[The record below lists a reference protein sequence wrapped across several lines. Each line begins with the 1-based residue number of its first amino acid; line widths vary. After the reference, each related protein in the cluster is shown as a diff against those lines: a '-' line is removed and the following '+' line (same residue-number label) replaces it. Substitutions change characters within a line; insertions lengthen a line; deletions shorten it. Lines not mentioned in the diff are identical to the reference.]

1 MDTSMER
8 AIFVTLPDGRKMKF
22 KECDNGLYYFDAKD
36 EVELPKDKNI
46 KEEVKNYSNEVNL
59 LSTVAENKSL
69 FSRREIQGA
78 KNARILQQSLGWP
91 STTTYKSYVK
101 NNLIRNCGVTIDD
114 IERSLKIYGTPVP
127 LIKGKMTNIGPTTND
142 MSVTYLPPD
151 IIEHHRHIQL
161 YMDFF
166 YVNKMPFLHTKSGKI
181 NYLTVASTKSRSK
194 GIIVNEIQR
203 ITNIYKKRGFSIT
216 KYHGD
221 NEFDMNDL
229 REMIRPSVLHICA
242 NEEHVYE
249 VERSIRTIKERCRCA
264 CHSVPY
270 RKYTRLMTKNLVEGI
285 VGLLND
291 FPSKNGVSQTMS
303 PSMIVT
309 GAQMPDYNIKRI
321 VFGSYA
327 QVHLGTTNTM
337 KHRSVPAIALRSS
350 NESGG
355 HYFMSLL
362 SGKRIH
368 SHNWTELPID
378 NDVIARVEELASKEN
393 QPELPNKS
401 PIFEWA
407 PGIEVEPIDEE
418 DKPESGE
425 DTDEISSNQHVQQNV
440 LVENDNVVTDIS
452 DTEEENDD
460 EIRDLSNDEEDSL
473 YEGDID
479 LTRISTKDHST
490 ESDAE
495 MENAEVDESDDSIQ
509 SDDNNPHIDIEDI
522 SQDANENKSIASDDE
537 SDEEVNFTS
546 ECPPEILNNKEK
558 DSDEETRE
566 RPKRKAAGAGIDRL
580 KMRFDGKKYPD
591 LTMKQFL
598 QVTKIT
604 SQDSSEGFLKKCVD
618 VVFTQMNAKKG
629 FKKYGEVAVSAI
641 IKEFRQLVHGA
652 FPGKKVV
659 DGVDPKT
666 LTKEEK
672 NKH

>member
-1 MDTSMER
+1 MINENWILLDTCSTVNVCKNASIITDVRKCCKGEELMIVTNGGSQDYNQIGLFKYLSLPIYYNPKSIANILSFKEVASVPGVCITMDTAMER
-8 AIFVTLPDGRKMKF
+8 AIFVTLPDGRKIKF
-22 KECDNGLYYFDAKD
+22 KECDIGLYYFDAKD
-36 EVELPKDKNI
+36 EAELPKDKNI
-46 KEEVKNYSNEVNL
+46 KEEVQNYLIEVNL

-127 LIKGKMTNIGPTTND
+127 LIKGKMTYIGPTTND

-151 IIEHHRHIQL
+151 IIVHHRHIQL

-229 REMIRPSVLHICA
+229 REMIRPGVLHICA

-327 QVHLGTTNTM
+327 QMKSTCTKLNDQLGQ
-337 KHRSVPAIALRSS
+337 L
-350 NESGG
+350 
-355 HYFMSLL
+355 
-362 SGKRIH
+362 KR
-368 SHNWTELPID
+368 D
-378 NDVIARVEELASKEN
+378 
-393 QPELPNKS
+393 
-401 PIFEWA
+401 
-407 PGIEVEPIDEE
+407 
-418 DKPESGE
+418 
-425 DTDEISSNQHVQQNV
+425 
-440 LVENDNVVTDIS
+440 
-452 DTEEENDD
+452 
-460 EIRDLSNDEEDSL
+460 
-473 YEGDID
+473 
-479 LTRISTKDHST
+479 
-490 ESDAE
+490 
-495 MENAEVDESDDSIQ
+495 
-509 SDDNNPHIDIEDI
+509 
-522 SQDANENKSIASDDE
+522 
-537 SDEEVNFTS
+537 
-546 ECPPEILNNKEK
+546 
-558 DSDEETRE
+558 
-566 RPKRKAAGAGIDRL
+566 
-580 KMRFDGKKYPD
+580 
-591 LTMKQFL
+591 
-598 QVTKIT
+598 
-604 SQDSSEGFLKKCVD
+604 
-618 VVFTQMNAKKG
+618 
-629 FKKYGEVAVSAI
+629 VAVHVTPYLIRST
-641 IKEFRQLVHGA
+641 R
-652 FPGKKVV
+652 
-659 DGVDPKT
+659 D
-666 LTKEEK
+666 
-672 NKH
+672 